1 MAGKKD
7 KKGAAGGK
15 KADEGVSCNATS
27 KFKVL
32 DYPGVSQPAPPEPA
46 AAASSSSPDGGASSS
61 QAAAAGGAQGRRAK
75 AGAGPL
81 IAKGGGGIQIG
92 GDSFTSRTKDPSFLK
107 ERGSVYDQIKAR
119 REVELSTKTPTD
131 ITVTMPDGTV
141 MAHDKEGNALQAW
154 KTTPHDVACCISQ
167 GLADA
172 STVARVTYQ
181 SFVSDYDMAQD
192 GMEGADTLAD
202 AMADG
207 GVEQD
212 GADGADGDGA
222 EATSGPA
229 KVFLWDMMRPL
240 VGPVSKLELLKFN
253 DDRDAK
259 TVFWHSSAHMM
270 GEALE
275 HLYGCKLTIGPPLAG
290 GFYYDSYMGKD
301 ALRED
306 DCTYCIFVYS
316 KKTLE
321 RLPVL
326 SCSVLS
332 CPVLLPAQQNE
343 TNKTKR
349 NETEGAVM
357 INTNLILGVS
367 P

>member
-15 KADEGVSCNATS
+15 KDEGVSCNATS

-32 DYPGVSQPAPPEPA
+32 DYPGVSQPAPEPA
-46 AAASSSSPDGGASSS
+46 ASANDTAGASSS
-61 QAAAAGGAQGRRAK
+61 AANKDGAQGRRAK
-75 AGAGPL
+75 ASSGPL
-81 IAKGGGGIQIG
+81 IAKGIQIG
-92 GDSFTSRTKDPSFLK
+92 GDSFVSRTKDPAFLK
-107 ERGSVYDQIKAR
+107 ERSTVYDQIKAR
-119 REVELSTKTPTD
+119 REAELSTKTLTD
-131 ITVTMPDGTV
+131 ITITMPDGNV
-141 MAHDKEGNALQAW
+141 MEKDKEGNAFQAW
-154 KTTPHDVACCISQ
+154 KSTPHDVACCISQ
-167 GLADA
+167 GLADS
-172 STVARVTYQ
+172 STVARVTYS
-181 SFVSDYDMAQD
+181 SFVADYDMAQD
-192 GMEGADTLAD
+192 GMEGEDTLAD

-212 GADGADGDGA
+212 GADG
-222 EATSGPA
+222 ESSGPA

-306 DCTYCIFVYS
+306 DCTYLRYV
-316 KKTLE
+316 
-321 RLPVL
+321 
-326 SCSVLS
+326 
-332 CPVLLPAQQNE
+332 VLLYANQP
-343 TNKTKR
+343 TNQLCKT
-349 NETEGAVM
+349 TV
-357 INTNLILGVS
+357 
-367 P
+367 

>member
-15 KADEGVSCNATS
+15 KAEEGVSCNATS

-32 DYPGVSQPAPPEPA
+32 DYPGVSQPAPLEPA
-46 AAASSSSPDGGASSS
+46 ASSEPSSGAANNKDGG
-61 QAAAAGGAQGRRAK
+61 GGAQGRRAK
-75 AGAGPL
+75 ASTGPL
-81 IAKGGGGIQIG
+81 IAKGLQIG
-92 GDSFTSRTKDPSFLK
+92 GDSFTKRTKDPAFLQ
-107 ERGSVYDQIKAR
+107 ERVSVYDQIKAR
-119 REVELSTKTPTD
+119 RDAELSTKTLTD
-131 ITVTMPDGTV
+131 ITVAMPDGTV
-141 MAHDKEGNALQAW
+141 MEKDKEGNAFQAW
-154 KTTPHDVACCISQ
+154 KSTPYDVACCISQ
-167 GLADA
+167 GLADS
-172 STVARVTYQ
+172 STVARVTYS

-192 GMEGADTLAD
+192 GMEGEDTLAD

-212 GADGADGDGA
+212 GDGA
-222 EATSGPA
+222 ESTGPA

-306 DCTYCIFVYS
+306 DCTYS
-316 KKTLE
+316 KKLCN
-321 RLPVL
+321 
-326 SCSVLS
+326 S
-332 CPVLLPAQQNE
+332 
-343 TNKTKR
+343 TKQA
-349 NETEGAVM
+349 TGGAVTTTHESHSRSVYIM
-357 INTNLILGVS
+357 TETIPISLILLS
-367 P
+367 SFCYNIFPCLAISLPMSSCL